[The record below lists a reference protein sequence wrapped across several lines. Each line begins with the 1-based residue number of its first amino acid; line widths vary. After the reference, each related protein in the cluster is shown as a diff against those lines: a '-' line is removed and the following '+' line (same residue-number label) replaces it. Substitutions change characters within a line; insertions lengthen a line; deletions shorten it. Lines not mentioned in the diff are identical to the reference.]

1 MKAGADPLSAVMGTG
16 LKVCWLVKAGR
27 LIQQNKEGLVEQ
39 ENSGAG
45 INRSLQGPQSPGEK
59 RAEQE
64 TPWEREVPLGAQEA
78 SPVQVILGLG
88 EGWIGSRQSQEH
100 RGQEADRKVDPV

>member
-1 MKAGADPLSAVMGTG
+1 MGTG
-16 LKVCWLVKAGR
+16 LKVCWLVKSGR

-45 INRSLQGPQSPGEK
+45 INRSLQGPQSPGDHKGEK

-78 SPVQVILGLG
+78 SPVQLILGLG
-88 EGWIGSRQSQEH
+88 EGLMSSRQSQEH
-100 RGQEADRKVDPV
+100 RGQEADRKVDQV

>member
-1 MKAGADPLSAVMGTG
+1 MELIQLSAVMGTG
-16 LKVCWLVKAGR
+16 LKVCWPVKSGR
-27 LIQQNKEGLVEQ
+27 LIQQNKESLVEQ

-45 INRSLQGPQSPGEK
+45 INRSLQGPQSPGDHKGEK

-88 EGWIGSRQSQEH
+88 EGWIEH
-100 RGQEADRKVDPV
+100 RGQEADRKVIRSNRAT

>member
-1 MKAGADPLSAVMGTG
+1 MGTG
-16 LKVCWLVKAGR
+16 LKVCWLVKSGR

-39 ENSGAG
+39 EKSGAG
-45 INRSLQGPQSPGEK
+45 ISGRLQGPQSPGDHKGEK

-64 TPWEREVPLGAQEA
+64 TPWEREVPLEAQEA

-100 RGQEADRKVDPV
+100 RGKEADRKVDQV

>member
-1 MKAGADPLSAVMGTG
+1 MGTG
-16 LKVCWLVKAGR
+16 LKVCWLVKSGR

-39 ENSGAG
+39 ENSG
-45 INRSLQGPQSPGEK
+45 INRSLQGPQSPGDHKGEK

-64 TPWEREVPLGAQEA
+64 TPWKREVPLGAQKA

-88 EGWIGSRQSQEH
+88 EGWMGSRQSQEH
-100 RGQEADRKVDPV
+100 RGQEADRKVDQV